1 MTFLSSSRLLKAGTH
16 IFQLQI
22 LHAILPSWMYSRS
35 VKILW
40 WPIVANF
47 QQLCLRNKTKHIHA
61 AISELT
67 KVIL

>member
-1 MTFLSSSRLLKAGTH
+1 MTLLSTSRLLKVGTH
-16 IFQLQI
+16 AFQLQI
-22 LHAILPSWMYSRS
+22 LHANLSSYMTSRS

-47 QQLCLRNKTKHIHA
+47 QQPCLRTKTKHIDA

-67 KVIL
+67 KAIL